1 MPRRVNPGSINTGP
15 GKTVPGD
22 SDNLIL
28 YGDGMSGAGP
38 NIGEPGHIPPGGS
51 AEAGWPKPF
60 IEGGG
65 GSGLEMLKIHLEDP
79 KNAHPAVAIS
89 IDGYPPLIL
98 SDNVEGAIDELMANI
113 PPEPSKIGQYKP
125 YLTLNGITDWGQWR
139 LTDGPL
145 ATHTDIGSSETGA
158 NVYPYYWVA
167 PSPTEDSV
175 FTTLGSDPITDT
187 LWNGPDCSP
196 PVAGTP
202 TGMAGAYTNDD
213 DEVVRT
219 RLFMPTIVA
228 EEVAETTVNLS
239 GVVYPADRG
248 VVALLHWPAGAT
260 TTAQFTDQDL
270 LDRCWGAL
278 LLGQGIMGGQQCIQT
293 VDDAV
298 ELCDGDP
305 GGIFAQG
312 TTDSHYDPFAYPGR
326 ATGQYDLKE
335 LHTGVSGIDGTALP
349 EPWDSGVP
357 RVLDSETPGA
367 GQVRLGT
374 DPLASSTL
382 IEPYGIPILGATADA
397 YSPEPGDTILGGTYK
412 YVGHM
417 ALTDGNFLR
426 YRLPYLKDYTEA
438 TGLKF
443 TPKGTN
449 TYTTREAARYFTVA
463 PPYDTSSSDIQD
475 VAGTDEL
482 IQAGNYPNFDEDYWV
497 WQLARMRQMAWRGP
511 DAAGTELGT
520 LWLVH
525 FKTEKDFESCVRD
538 GVMPW
543 DATNGY
549 ELYGMELAGIP
560 PLIRNLVNID
570 TGATATDFPAPDY
583 GYGSLSYHVLRSSGY
598 IADNETLPTA
608 TTATWSYTIPGSPG
622 VVYISGVCYFT
633 PLTTAGVQSFQI
645 DDLDAVYSNAWK
657 DGYRTDDNPLTD
669 DAVPVAPAVLSSA
682 NPAFV
687 TLSPFSYGAESG
699 VPTYDIPAGF
709 SDARGLRTQRVEFPY
724 TKLGS
729 NGGGDFAEDN
739 GPQTADDLEVHL
751 DGTIDPTGDKSS
763 VAFSADAAPRFFI
776 RRPWIVAPIQPV
788 DGTSLGTKLLLA
800 GAPTHKILFHSGY
813 FDESEG
819 SYGNHVDGSDR
830 AFDCLLTSS
839 KDSYEPFLDEVYR
852 IVSGWNSDVGT
863 AEEPLVGP
871 GMQGWVGDP
880 IPVPVRMGKLTPY
893 DGTIEDTWKTS
904 SFLHEALYTDDLPAD
919 ELQVVG
925 LPERNPPA
933 TNWVTAPF
941 PSSGLLGYPQTDY
954 STDYRPRDG
963 ETGYVQPDYSGET
976 GTKTFVRC
984 FDAAFS
990 RSETYRAD
998 VAGEPFFII
1007 RLEGLTLADFQY
1019 EAPGP
1024 GRFNNANI
1032 GIAVSIKIPG
1042 LTTWM
1047 DLGRADGDGPGK
1059 QDNNTDGAGC
1069 RVIGPYTYTGVD
1081 STTGMVFS
1089 QVQVH
1094 VGPDVALAQ
1103 GASFDDEGTTRYEVP
1118 VLVKVAMNESA
1129 VDYNLTKPATGVGTF
1144 GDASISALAHQIR
1157 GLTSVQLIAPIR
1169 WTALTEE
1176 MAALYDTLLG

>member
-22 SDNLIL
+22 SDNLVL

-51 AEAGWPKPF
+51 AEAGWPSPF

-79 KNAHPAVAIS
+79 KNAHPAIAIS
-89 IDGYPPLIL
+89 IDGYPPLVL
-98 SDNVEGAIDELMANI
+98 SKNVEGALDELMANI
-113 PPEPSKIGQYKP
+113 PPEPPKIGQYKP
-125 YLTLNGITDWGQWR
+125 YLTLSGIPDWGNRR
-139 LTDGPL
+139 LDDGPL
-145 ATHTDIGSSETGA
+145 AVHTDIGSSETGA
-158 NVYPYYWVA
+158 NVYPYYWTA
-167 PSPTEDSV
+167 PTPTQDAV
-175 FTTLGSDPITDT
+175 FTTLGNDPITDT
-187 LWNGPDCSP
+187 LWNGPQVIP
-196 PVAGTP
+196 VIAGLPTGVAG
-202 TGMAGAYTNDD
+202 AFTNSSS
-213 DEVVRT
+213 EVVRS
-219 RLFMPTIVA
+219 RVFGVADDDGETI
-228 EEVAETTVNLS
+228 TNLS
-239 GVVYPADRG
+239 GAIYPADRG
-248 VVALLHWPAGAT
+248 VLALLNWPAGAT
-260 TTAQFTDQDL
+260 TSAQFLAQDL

-278 LLGQGIMGGQQCIQT
+278 LLGQGIMGGQQCIKT

-326 ATGQYDLKE
+326 ATGQYDLLE

-349 EPWDSGVP
+349 APWDSGIP
-357 RVLDSETPGA
+357 RVLNSETPGA

-374 DPLASSTL
+374 DPLASPTL
-382 IEPYGIPILGATADA
+382 IEPYGIPILGAAADA
-397 YSPEPGDTILGGTYK
+397 YSPEPEDTILDDSYT

-426 YRLPYLKDYTEA
+426 YRLPYLKDYTA
-438 TGLKF
+438 TTGLKF
-443 TPKGTN
+443 TPKGTDI
-449 TYTTREAARYFTVA
+449 YTTREAARYFEVA
-463 PPYDTSSSDIQD
+463 SPYDAASSDIQS
-475 VAGTDEL
+475 VGGTDEL
-482 IQAGNYPNFDEDYWV
+482 LQAGNYPNFDEDYWV
-497 WQLARMRQMAWRGP
+497 WQLARMRQLIWRGP
-511 DAAGTELGT
+511 DPAGTELGT
-520 LWLVH
+520 LWYVH

-549 ELYGMELAGIP
+549 EVYGMQIAGIP
-560 PLIRNLVNID
+560 PLVSNLVNTD
-570 TGATATDFPAPDY
+570 TGVLATDFPAPDY
-583 GYGSLSYHVLRSSGY
+583 GYGAASYHTLRTEGF
-598 IADNETLPTA
+598 IADYETLPTS
-608 TTATWSYTIPGSPG
+608 TTATWTYTLPGAGSPG
-622 VVYISGVCYFT
+622 LVYISGVCYFT

-645 DDLDAVYSNAWK
+645 SDLDAVFSDAWT

-669 DAVPVAPAVLSSA
+669 DAVPVAPTVLSGA
-682 NPAFV
+682 NPAFM
-687 TLSPFSYGAESG
+687 TLSPFTYGAESG
-699 VPTYDIPAGF
+699 VPTFDIPAALT
-709 SDARGLRTQRVEFPY
+709 DARGLRLQRVEFPY
-724 TKLGS
+724 TLLGS
-729 NGGGDFAEDN
+729 NGGGDFAADN
-739 GPQTADDLEVHL
+739 GPEAADDLEVHL
-751 DGTIDPTGDKSS
+751 VGTIDPTGDKSS
-763 VAFSADAAPRFFI
+763 VGFSADAAPRFFI
-776 RRPWIVAPIQPV
+776 RRPWIVDPIQPV
-788 DGTSLGTKLLLA
+788 SGTSLGTKLLLA
-800 GAPTHKILFHSGY
+800 GSPTHKVLFHSGY

-819 SYGNHVDGSDR
+819 SYGNYVDGSDR
-830 AFDCLLTSS
+830 AFDCLLTEI

-852 IVSGWNSDVGT
+852 VVSGWNNDVGT

-904 SFLHEALYTDDLPAD
+904 SFLHEALHMDDLPAD
-919 ELQVVG
+919 ELQVAG

-941 PSSGLLGYPQTDY
+941 PSAGLLGYPQADY
-954 STDYRPRDG
+954 SDSYRPRDA
-963 ETGYVQPDYSGET
+963 ETGYVQPDYSAET

-990 RSETYRAD
+990 HSDTFRAD
-998 VAGEPFFII
+998 VAGQPFFIL

-1024 GRFNNANI
+1024 GKFNDANI
-1032 GIAVSIKIPG
+1032 GIAISVKIPG

-1047 DLGRADGDGPGK
+1047 DLGRADGDGPSK
-1059 QDNNTDGAGC
+1059 QDNGLDGAGC
-1069 RVIGPYTYTGVD
+1069 QVTGPYTYTGVD

-1118 VLVKVAMNESA
+1118 VLVKVTMNETA
-1129 VDYNLTKPATGVGTF
+1129 ADYNLTKPATGVGTF
-1144 GDASISALAHQIR
+1144 GAASVSALAHEVR
-1157 GLTSVQLIAPIR
+1157 GLTTIQVIAPVR
-1169 WTALTEE
+1169 WTALTEA
-1176 MAALYDTLLG
+1176 MATLYDSLLG